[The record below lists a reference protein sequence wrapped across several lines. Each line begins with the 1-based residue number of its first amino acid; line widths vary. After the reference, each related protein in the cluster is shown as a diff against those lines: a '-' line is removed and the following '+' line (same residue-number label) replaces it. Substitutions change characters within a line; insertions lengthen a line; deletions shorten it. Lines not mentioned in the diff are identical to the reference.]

1 MLLTYDGPAF
11 HSTWNVPRGVWCW
24 LPGLPGSILTGPNVI
39 LPLAWSQV
47 MCLVRSAHA
56 VAAAGQSWW
65 STSVSTS
72 GIVARRAGAA
82 TLGAPSG
89 RCRGPVSAGTA
100 FALAIA
106 TVLPGTRL
114 IDAPGGAA
122 GAGRVAD
129 RGRGPGEFTA
139 TPPMIAASATRA
151 ATAVVTPSRVGNHRA
166 GALAC
171 LPVPLISPLPSP

>member
-11 HSTWNVPRGVWCW
+11 HSTRNVPRGVWCW
-24 LPGLPGSILTGPNVI
+24 LPGLPGSLLTGPNAI
-39 LPLAWSQV
+39 LPLACSQV
-47 MCLVRSAHA
+47 MCLVRSPRAA
-56 VAAAGQSWW
+56 AAAGQSWW

-89 RCRGPVSAGTA
+89 WCRERVSAGTA

-114 IDAPGGAA
+114 IDAPSRAAAA
-122 GAGRVAD
+122 GACAGRVAD
-129 RGRGPGEFTA
+129 RG
-139 TPPMIAASATRA
+139 
-151 ATAVVTPSRVGNHRA
+151 
-166 GALAC
+166 
-171 LPVPLISPLPSP
+171 

>member
-1 MLLTYDGPAF
+1 MLLTSDGPAF

-89 RCRGPVSAGTA
+89 WCREPVSAGTA

-114 IDAPGGAA
+114 IDAPGRAAAA
-122 GAGRVAD
+122 GAGAARAAD
-129 RGRGPGEFTA
+129 TGRGPGEFTA
-139 TPPMIAASATRA
+139 TAPMIAASATRA
-151 ATAVVTPSRVGNHRA
+151 ATAVVTPSRDGNHRA

-171 LPVPLISPLPSP
+171 L